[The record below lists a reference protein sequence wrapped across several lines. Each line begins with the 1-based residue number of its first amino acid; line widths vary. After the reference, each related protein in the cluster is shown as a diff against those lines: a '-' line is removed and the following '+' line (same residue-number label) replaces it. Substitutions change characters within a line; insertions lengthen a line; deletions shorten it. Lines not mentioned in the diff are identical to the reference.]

1 MNNNKIQNPNE
12 NEEYLSMVNY
22 LISQLN
28 KAKVNSFP
36 VKNQS
41 TSLPIFLYE
50 FFVFELYLP
59 SELLKFI
66 KQPILA
72 FRLLDFPSLTLEGSI
87 NYQKQSIIFNQ
98 GKSSYFEMDLL
109 DLKDNLL
116 NQPMYIMFLDL
127 NHGNIKVI
135 GNCRLNISLFTYD
148 SFLNYGKGPIPEP
161 RRNILQLFDNTMEKI
176 GEFEMSLLIR
186 REYYKFDKNVEIKE
200 NTKSVVIKKAKK
212 KKQNL
217 IRDKNESLMYKGQS
231 PKKQKTIIYDNNKIS
246 NSKYTQPQFI
256 NNIILE
262 KKDNAFNAHPINK
275 EIIIKPKKEEEEKS
289 PENFQDKTKNK
300 KNKVMTKNAQTETD
314 LIPGVNVPINNVD
327 YNKKN
332 NIIKKKKKNNNIN
345 KNNNNQMLIN
355 SMYNKYQAD
364 YNYNLPQYEIVP
376 INNFN
381 NNYNSN
387 NNFSNT
393 NSNEFNNYY
402 NNQNNNNNNF
412 SQSESPK
419 KENNSYLQFLTDLK
433 NKVNNYTNNLLND
446 QKILQKIK
454 EERNLNQENIL
465 NNKNNIQSNP
475 NTNNNNNT
483 DSINIIDNNN
493 NNIQNEETQK
503 QELDKKSEKEENLKK
518 SDENSRDDNQVKND
532 NNNENNEIKGLNNS
546 KNVIKEEDEYNDFEI
561 SDKSKEKN
569 DNKESNNIL
578 DNKFNNFD
586 DIEIKNEN
594 DIQENIVGNNSE
606 NNNNKSSNRIQSD
619 NDIKEDNSLIEKNKN
634 KKNNEDSN
642 EIDDEIE
649 ENIDSIP
656 KENKIVNSDDINSGN
671 ENKGLASSSTGN
683 IENLLK

>member
-1 MNNNKIQNPNE
+1 MNNNKVQNQNE

-28 KAKVNSFP
+28 KAKVNAFP

-72 FRLLDFPSLTLEGSI
+72 FRLFDFPSLTLEGSL
-87 NYQKQSIIFNQ
+87 NYQRQSIIFNQ

-135 GNCRLNISLFTYD
+135 GNCRLNVSLFTYD

-176 GEFEMSLLIR
+176 GEFEMTLLIR
-186 REYYKFDKNVEIKE
+186 REYYKFDKNIEIKE

-212 KKQNL
+212 KKPNL

-262 KKDNAFNAHPINK
+262 KKDKAFNAHPVNK
-275 EIIIKPKKEEEEKS
+275 EIIIKPKKEEEEKY
-289 PENFQDKTKNK
+289 PEDFQDKPKNK
-300 KNKVMTKNAQTETD
+300 KSKVMKKNAQTETD
-314 LIPGVNVPINNVD
+314 LIPGVDVPINKVD
-327 YNKKN
+327 YNKENK
-332 NIIKKKKKNNNIN
+332 IVKKKEKKKNNNIN
-345 KNNNNQMLIN
+345 NKKNNNQMLIN

-381 NNYNSN
+381 NNT
-387 NNFSNT
+387 NNFNNT
-393 NSNEFNNYY
+393 NSNEFKNYY
-402 NNQNNNNNNF
+402 NNQNNNNYNF
-412 SQSESPK
+412 SKKESPK
-419 KENNSYLQFLTDLK
+419 NENNSYLQFLTDLK
-433 NKVNNYTNNLLND
+433 SKVNNYTNNLLND
-446 QKILQKIK
+446 QKVLQKIK

-465 NNKNNIQSNP
+465 NNMQSNP
-475 NTNNNNNT
+475 NTNNNNNI
-483 DSINIIDNNN
+483 DNINIIDNNN
-493 NNIQNEETQK
+493 QNEEIQK

-518 SDENSRDDNQVKND
+518 SDDNSDEDNQIENNND
-532 NNNENNEIKGLNNS
+532 NNNKNNIKKLNHSNMQ
-546 KNVIKEEDEYNDFEI
+546 IKEEDEYNDFEI

-586 DIEIKNEN
+586 NDIEIKNEN
-594 DIQENIVGNNSE
+594 DIQENIVRNNSE
-606 NNNNKSSNRIQSD
+606 NNINKSSNRIQSD

-634 KKNNEDSN
+634 KKIGEDSN
-642 EIDDEIE
+642 EINEEIE
-649 ENIDSIP
+649 ENIASIP
-656 KENKIVNSDDINSGN
+656 KENKIVNSEEINSGT
-671 ENKGLASSSTGN
+671 ENKGLASSSTEN
-683 IENLLK
+683 IEKLLK

>member
-1 MNNNKIQNPNE
+1 MNNNKVQNQNE

-28 KAKVNSFP
+28 KAKVNAFP

-72 FRLLDFPSLTLEGSI
+72 FRLLDFPSLTLEGSL
-87 NYQKQSIIFNQ
+87 NYQRQSIIFNQ

-135 GNCRLNISLFTYD
+135 GNCRLNVSLFTYD

-176 GEFEMSLLIR
+176 GEFEMTLLIR
-186 REYYKFDKNVEIKE
+186 REYYKFDKNIEIKE

-212 KKQNL
+212 KKPNL

-262 KKDNAFNAHPINK
+262 KKDKAFNAHPVNK
-275 EIIIKPKKEEEEKS
+275 EIIIKPKKEEEEKY
-289 PENFQDKTKNK
+289 PEDFQDKPKNK
-300 KNKVMTKNAQTETD
+300 KSKVMKKNAQTETD
-314 LIPGVNVPINNVD
+314 LIPGVDVPINKVD
-327 YNKKN
+327 YNKENK
-332 NIIKKKKKNNNIN
+332 IVKKKEKKGGGNIN
-345 KNNNNQMLIN
+345 NKKNNNQMLIN

-381 NNYNSN
+381 NNT
-387 NNFSNT
+387 NNFNNT
-393 NSNEFNNYY
+393 NSNEFKNYY
-402 NNQNNNNNNF
+402 NNQNNINNNF
-412 SQSESPK
+412 SKKESPK
-419 KENNSYLQFLTDLK
+419 NENNSYLQFLTDLK
-433 NKVNNYTNNLLND
+433 SKVNNYTNNLLND
-446 QKILQKIK
+446 QKVLQKIK

-465 NNKNNIQSNP
+465 NNIQSNP
-475 NTNNNNNT
+475 NTNNNNNI
-483 DSINIIDNNN
+483 DNINIIDNNN
-493 NNIQNEETQK
+493 QNEEIQK

-518 SDENSRDDNQVKND
+518 SDDNSDEDNQIENNND
-532 NNNENNEIKGLNNS
+532 NNNKIIIKKLNHSNMQ
-546 KNVIKEEDEYNDFEI
+546 IKEEDEYNDFEI

-586 DIEIKNEN
+586 NDIEIKNEN
-594 DIQENIVGNNSE
+594 DIQENIVRNNSE
-606 NNNNKSSNRIQSD
+606 NNINKSSNRIQSD

-634 KKNNEDSN
+634 KKIGEDSN
-642 EIDDEIE
+642 EINEEIE
-649 ENIDSIP
+649 ENIASIP
-656 KENKIVNSDDINSGN
+656 KENKIVNSEEINSGT
-671 ENKGLASSSTGN
+671 ENKGLASSSTEN
-683 IENLLK
+683 IEKLLK

>member
-1 MNNNKIQNPNE
+1 MNNNKVQNQNE

-28 KAKVNSFP
+28 KAKVNAFP

-72 FRLLDFPSLTLEGSI
+72 FRLLDFPSLTLEGSL
-87 NYQKQSIIFNQ
+87 NYQRQSIIFNQ

-135 GNCRLNISLFTYD
+135 GNCRLNVSLFTYD

-176 GEFEMSLLIR
+176 GEFEMTLLIR
-186 REYYKFDKNVEIKE
+186 REYYKFDKNIEIKE

-212 KKQNL
+212 KKPNL

-262 KKDNAFNAHPINK
+262 KKDKAFNAHPVNK
-275 EIIIKPKKEEEEKS
+275 EIIIKPKKEEEEKY
-289 PENFQDKTKNK
+289 PEDFQDKPKNK
-300 KNKVMTKNAQTETD
+300 KSKVMKKNAQTETD
-314 LIPGVNVPINNVD
+314 LIPGVDVPINKVD
-327 YNKKN
+327 YNKENK
-332 NIIKKKKKNNNIN
+332 IMKKKEKKKNNNIN
-345 KNNNNQMLIN
+345 NKKNNNQMLIN

-381 NNYNSN
+381 NNT
-387 NNFSNT
+387 NNFNNT
-393 NSNEFNNYY
+393 NSNEFKNYY
-402 NNQNNNNNNF
+402 NNQNNINNNF
-412 SQSESPK
+412 SKKESPK
-419 KENNSYLQFLTDLK
+419 NENNSYLQFLTDLK
-433 NKVNNYTNNLLND
+433 SKVNNYTNNLLND
-446 QKILQKIK
+446 QKVLQKIK

-465 NNKNNIQSNP
+465 NNMQSNP
-475 NTNNNNNT
+475 NTNNNNNI
-483 DSINIIDNNN
+483 DNINIIDNNN
-493 NNIQNEETQK
+493 QNEEIQK

-518 SDENSRDDNQVKND
+518 SDDNSDEDNQIE
-532 NNNENNEIKGLNNS
+532 NNNNNNKNNIKELNQSNMQ
-546 KNVIKEEDEYNDFEI
+546 IKEEDEYNDFEI

-586 DIEIKNEN
+586 NDIEIKNEN
-594 DIQENIVGNNSE
+594 DIQENIVRNNSE
-606 NNNNKSSNRIQSD
+606 NNINKSSNRIQSD

-634 KKNNEDSN
+634 KKIGEDSN
-642 EIDDEIE
+642 EINEEIE
-649 ENIDSIP
+649 ENIASIP
-656 KENKIVNSDDINSGN
+656 KENKIVNSEEINSGT
-671 ENKGLASSSTGN
+671 ENKGLASSSTEN
-683 IENLLK
+683 IEKLLK

>member
-1 MNNNKIQNPNE
+1 MNNNKVQNQNE

-28 KAKVNSFP
+28 KAKVNAFP

-72 FRLLDFPSLTLEGSI
+72 FRLLDFPSLTLEGSL
-87 NYQKQSIIFNQ
+87 NYQRQSIIFNQ

-135 GNCRLNISLFTYD
+135 GNCRLNVSLFTYD

-176 GEFEMSLLIR
+176 GEFEMTLLIR
-186 REYYKFDKNVEIKE
+186 REYYKFDKNIEIKE

-212 KKQNL
+212 KKPNL

-262 KKDNAFNAHPINK
+262 KKDKAFNAHPVNK
-275 EIIIKPKKEEEEKS
+275 EIIIKPKKEEEEKY
-289 PENFQDKTKNK
+289 PEDFQDKPKNK
-300 KNKVMTKNAQTETD
+300 KSKVMKKNAQTETD
-314 LIPGVNVPINNVD
+314 LIPGVDVPINKVD
-327 YNKKN
+327 YNKENK
-332 NIIKKKKKNNNIN
+332 IMKKKEKKKNNNIN
-345 KNNNNQMLIN
+345 NKKNNNQMLIN

-381 NNYNSN
+381 NNT
-387 NNFSNT
+387 NNFNNT
-393 NSNEFNNYY
+393 NSNEFKNYY
-402 NNQNNNNNNF
+402 NNQNNINNNF
-412 SQSESPK
+412 SKKESPK
-419 KENNSYLQFLTDLK
+419 NENNSYLQFLTDLK
-433 NKVNNYTNNLLND
+433 SKVNNYTNNLLND
-446 QKILQKIK
+446 QKVLQKIK

-465 NNKNNIQSNP
+465 NNMQSNP
-475 NTNNNNNT
+475 NINNNNNI
-483 DSINIIDNNN
+483 DNINIIDNNN
-493 NNIQNEETQK
+493 QNEEIQK

-518 SDENSRDDNQVKND
+518 SDDNSDEDNQIENNND
-532 NNNENNEIKGLNNS
+532 NNNKNNIKELNHSNMQ
-546 KNVIKEEDEYNDFEI
+546 IKEEDEYNDFEI

-586 DIEIKNEN
+586 NDIEIKNEN
-594 DIQENIVGNNSE
+594 DIQENIVRNNSE
-606 NNNNKSSNRIQSD
+606 NNINKSSNRIQSD

-634 KKNNEDSN
+634 KKIGEDSN
-642 EIDDEIE
+642 EINEEIE
-649 ENIDSIP
+649 ENIASIP
-656 KENKIVNSDDINSGN
+656 KENKIVNSEEINSGT
-671 ENKGLASSSTGN
+671 ENKGLASSSTEN

>member
-1 MNNNKIQNPNE
+1 MNNNKVQNQNE

-28 KAKVNSFP
+28 KAKVNAFP

-72 FRLLDFPSLTLEGSI
+72 FRLLDFPSLTLEGSL
-87 NYQKQSIIFNQ
+87 NYQRQSIIFNQ

-109 DLKDNLL
+109 DLKDNLI

-135 GNCRLNISLFTYD
+135 GNCRLNVSLFTYD

-176 GEFEMSLLIR
+176 GEFEMTLLIR
-186 REYYKFDKNVEIKE
+186 REYYKFDKNIEIKE

-212 KKQNL
+212 KKPNL

-246 NSKYTQPQFI
+246 NSKYTLPQFI

-262 KKDNAFNAHPINK
+262 KKDKAFNAHPVNK
-275 EIIIKPKKEEEEKS
+275 EIIIKPKKEEEEKY
-289 PENFQDKTKNK
+289 PEDFQDKPKNK
-300 KNKVMTKNAQTETD
+300 KSKVMKKNAQTETD
-314 LIPGVNVPINNVD
+314 LIPGVDVPINKVD
-327 YNKKN
+327 YNKENK
-332 NIIKKKKKNNNIN
+332 IVKKKEKKKNNNIN
-345 KNNNNQMLIN
+345 NKKNNNQMLIN

-381 NNYNSN
+381 NNT
-387 NNFSNT
+387 NNFNNT
-393 NSNEFNNYY
+393 NSNEFKNYY
-402 NNQNNNNNNF
+402 NNQNNINNNF
-412 SQSESPK
+412 SKKESPK
-419 KENNSYLQFLTDLK
+419 NENNSYLQFLTDLK
-433 NKVNNYTNNLLND
+433 SKVNNYTNNLLND
-446 QKILQKIK
+446 QKVLQKIK

-465 NNKNNIQSNP
+465 NNMQSNP
-475 NTNNNNNT
+475 NTNNNNNI
-483 DSINIIDNNN
+483 DNINIIDNNN
-493 NNIQNEETQK
+493 QNEEIQK

-518 SDENSRDDNQVKND
+518 SDDNSDEDNQIENNND
-532 NNNENNEIKGLNNS
+532 NNNKNNIKKLNHSNMQ
-546 KNVIKEEDEYNDFEI
+546 IKEEDEYNDFEI

-586 DIEIKNEN
+586 NDIEIKNEN
-594 DIQENIVGNNSE
+594 DIQENIVRNNSE
-606 NNNNKSSNRIQSD
+606 NNINKSSNRIQSD

-634 KKNNEDSN
+634 KKIGEDSN
-642 EIDDEIE
+642 EINEEIE
-649 ENIDSIP
+649 ENIASIP
-656 KENKIVNSDDINSGN
+656 KENKIVNSEEINSGT
-671 ENKGLASSSTGN
+671 ENKGLASSSTEN
-683 IENLLK
+683 IEKLLK

>member
-1 MNNNKIQNPNE
+1 MNNNKVQNQNE

-28 KAKVNSFP
+28 KAKVNAFP

-72 FRLLDFPSLTLEGSI
+72 FRLLDFPSLTLEGSL
-87 NYQKQSIIFNQ
+87 NYQRQSIIFNQ

-135 GNCRLNISLFTYD
+135 GNCRLNVSLFTYD

-176 GEFEMSLLIR
+176 GEFEMTLLIR
-186 REYYKFDKNVEIKE
+186 REYYKFDKNIEIKE

-212 KKQNL
+212 KKPNL

-262 KKDNAFNAHPINK
+262 KKDKAFNAHPVNK
-275 EIIIKPKKEEEEKS
+275 EIIIKPKKEEEEKY
-289 PENFQDKTKNK
+289 PEDFQDKPKNK
-300 KNKVMTKNAQTETD
+300 KSKVMKKNAQTETD
-314 LIPGVNVPINNVD
+314 LIPGVDLPINKVD
-327 YNKKN
+327 YNKENK
-332 NIIKKKKKNNNIN
+332 IMKKKEKKKNNNIN
-345 KNNNNQMLIN
+345 NKKNNNQMLIN

-381 NNYNSN
+381 NNT
-387 NNFSNT
+387 NNFNNT
-393 NSNEFNNYY
+393 NSNEFKNYY
-402 NNQNNNNNNF
+402 NNQNNINNNF
-412 SQSESPK
+412 SKKESPK
-419 KENNSYLQFLTDLK
+419 NENNSYLQFLTDLK
-433 NKVNNYTNNLLND
+433 SKVNNYTNNLLND
-446 QKILQKIK
+446 QKVLQKIK

-465 NNKNNIQSNP
+465 NNMQSNP
-475 NTNNNNNT
+475 NTNNNNNI
-483 DSINIIDNNN
+483 DNINIIDNNN
-493 NNIQNEETQK
+493 QNEEIQK

-518 SDENSRDDNQVKND
+518 SDDNSDEDNQIENNND
-532 NNNENNEIKGLNNS
+532 NNNKNNIKKLNHSNMQ
-546 KNVIKEEDEYNDFEI
+546 IKEEDEYNDFEI

-586 DIEIKNEN
+586 NDIEIKNEN
-594 DIQENIVGNNSE
+594 DIQENIVRNNSE
-606 NNNNKSSNRIQSD
+606 NNINKSSNRIQSD

-634 KKNNEDSN
+634 KKIGEDSN
-642 EIDDEIE
+642 EINEEIE
-649 ENIDSIP
+649 ENIASIP
-656 KENKIVNSDDINSGN
+656 KENKIVNSEEINSGT
-671 ENKGLASSSTGN
+671 ENKGLASSSTEN

>member
-1 MNNNKIQNPNE
+1 MNNNKVQNQNE

-28 KAKVNSFP
+28 KAKVNAFP

-72 FRLLDFPSLTLEGSI
+72 FRLLDFPSLTLEGSL
-87 NYQKQSIIFNQ
+87 NYQRQSIIFNQ

-135 GNCRLNISLFTYD
+135 GNCRLNVSLFTYD

-176 GEFEMSLLIR
+176 GEFEMTLLIR
-186 REYYKFDKNVEIKE
+186 REYYKFDKNIEIKE

-212 KKQNL
+212 KKPNL

-262 KKDNAFNAHPINK
+262 KKDKAFNAHPVNK
-275 EIIIKPKKEEEEKS
+275 EIIIKPKKEEEEKY
-289 PENFQDKTKNK
+289 PEDFQDKPKNK
-300 KNKVMTKNAQTETD
+300 KSKVMKKNAQTETD
-314 LIPGVNVPINNVD
+314 LIPGVDVPINKVD
-327 YNKKN
+327 YNKENK
-332 NIIKKKKKNNNIN
+332 IMKKKEKKKNNNIN
-345 KNNNNQMLIN
+345 NKKNNNQMLIN

-381 NNYNSN
+381 NNT
-387 NNFSNT
+387 NNFNNT
-393 NSNEFNNYY
+393 NSNEFKNYY
-402 NNQNNNNNNF
+402 NNQNNINNNF
-412 SQSESPK
+412 SKKESPK
-419 KENNSYLQFLTDLK
+419 NENNSYLQFLTDLK
-433 NKVNNYTNNLLND
+433 SKVNNYTNNLLND
-446 QKILQKIK
+446 QKVLQKIK

-465 NNKNNIQSNP
+465 NNMQSNP
-475 NTNNNNNT
+475 NTNNNNNI
-483 DSINIIDNNN
+483 DNINIIDNNN
-493 NNIQNEETQK
+493 QNEEIQK

-518 SDENSRDDNQVKND
+518 SDDNSDEDNQIK
-532 NNNENNEIKGLNNS
+532 NNNNNNNKNTIKELNQSNMQ
-546 KNVIKEEDEYNDFEI
+546 KKEEDEYNDFEI

-586 DIEIKNEN
+586 NDIEIKNEN
-594 DIQENIVGNNSE
+594 DIQENIVRNNSE
-606 NNNNKSSNRIQSD
+606 NNINKSSNRIQSD

-634 KKNNEDSN
+634 KKIGEDSN
-642 EIDDEIE
+642 E
-649 ENIDSIP
+649 
-656 KENKIVNSDDINSGN
+656 KKKKIRI
-671 ENKGLASSSTGN
+671 KKLAKTAM
-683 IENLLK
+683 K

>member
-1 MNNNKIQNPNE
+1 MNNNKVQNQNE

-28 KAKVNSFP
+28 KAKVNAFP

-72 FRLLDFPSLTLEGSI
+72 FRLLDFPSLTLEGSL
-87 NYQKQSIIFNQ
+87 NYQRQSIIFNQ

-135 GNCRLNISLFTYD
+135 GNCRLNVSLFTYD

-176 GEFEMSLLIR
+176 GEFEMTLLIR
-186 REYYKFDKNVEIKE
+186 REYYKFDKNIEIKE

-212 KKQNL
+212 KKPNL

-262 KKDNAFNAHPINK
+262 KKDKAFNAHPVNK
-275 EIIIKPKKEEEEKS
+275 EIIIKPKKEEEEKY
-289 PENFQDKTKNK
+289 PEDFQDKPKNK
-300 KNKVMTKNAQTETD
+300 KSKVMKKNAQTETD
-314 LIPGVNVPINNVD
+314 LIPGVDVPINKVD
-327 YNKKN
+327 YNKENK
-332 NIIKKKKKNNNIN
+332 IVKKKEKKKNNNIN
-345 KNNNNQMLIN
+345 NKKNNNQMLIN

-381 NNYNSN
+381 NNT
-387 NNFSNT
+387 NNFNNT
-393 NSNEFNNYY
+393 NSNEFKNYY

-412 SQSESPK
+412 SKKESPK
-419 KENNSYLQFLTDLK
+419 NENNSYLQFLTDLK
-433 NKVNNYTNNLLND
+433 SKVNNYTNNLLNV
-446 QKILQKIK
+446 QKVLQKIK

-465 NNKNNIQSNP
+465 NNMQSNP
-475 NTNNNNNT
+475 NINNNNNI
-483 DSINIIDNNN
+483 DNINIIDNNN
-493 NNIQNEETQK
+493 QNEEIQK

-518 SDENSRDDNQVKND
+518 SDDNSDEDNQIENNND
-532 NNNENNEIKGLNNS
+532 NNNKNNIKKLNHSNMQ
-546 KNVIKEEDEYNDFEI
+546 IKEEDEYNDFEI

-586 DIEIKNEN
+586 NDIEIKNEN
-594 DIQENIVGNNSE
+594 DIQENIVRNNSE
-606 NNNNKSSNRIQSD
+606 NNINKSSNRIQSD

-634 KKNNEDSN
+634 KKIGEDSN
-642 EIDDEIE
+642 EINEEIE
-649 ENIDSIP
+649 ENIASIP
-656 KENKIVNSDDINSGN
+656 KENKIVNSEEINSGT
-671 ENKGLASSSTGN
+671 ENKGLASSSTEN

>member
-1 MNNNKIQNPNE
+1 MNNNKVQNQNE

-28 KAKVNSFP
+28 KAKVNAFP

-72 FRLLDFPSLTLEGSI
+72 FRLLDFPSLTLEGSL
-87 NYQKQSIIFNQ
+87 NYQRQSIIFNQ

-135 GNCRLNISLFTYD
+135 GNCRLNVSLFTYD

-176 GEFEMSLLIR
+176 GEFEMTLLIR
-186 REYYKFDKNVEIKE
+186 REYYKFDKNIEIKE

-212 KKQNL
+212 KKPNL

-262 KKDNAFNAHPINK
+262 KKDKAFNAHPVNK
-275 EIIIKPKKEEEEKS
+275 EIIIKPKKEEEEKY
-289 PENFQDKTKNK
+289 PEDFQDKPKNK
-300 KNKVMTKNAQTETD
+300 KSKVMKKNAQTETD
-314 LIPGVNVPINNVD
+314 LIPGVDVPINKVD
-327 YNKKN
+327 YNKENK
-332 NIIKKKKKNNNIN
+332 IMKKKKKKKNNNIN
-345 KNNNNQMLIN
+345 NKKNNNQMLIN

-381 NNYNSN
+381 NNT
-387 NNFSNT
+387 NNFNNT
-393 NSNEFNNYY
+393 NSNEFKNYY
-402 NNQNNNNNNF
+402 NNQNNINNNF
-412 SQSESPK
+412 SKKESPK
-419 KENNSYLQFLTDLK
+419 NENNSYLQFLTDLK
-433 NKVNNYTNNLLND
+433 SKVNNYTNNLLND
-446 QKILQKIK
+446 QKVLQKIK

-465 NNKNNIQSNP
+465 NNIQSNP
-475 NTNNNNNT
+475 NTNNYINIDN
-483 DSINIIDNNN
+483 INIIDNNN
-493 NNIQNEETQK
+493 QNEEIQK

-518 SDENSRDDNQVKND
+518 SDDNSDEDNQIE
-532 NNNENNEIKGLNNS
+532 NNNNNNKNNIKELNQSNMQ
-546 KNVIKEEDEYNDFEI
+546 IKEEDEYNDFEI

-586 DIEIKNEN
+586 NDIEIKNEN
-594 DIQENIVGNNSE
+594 DIQENIVRNNSE
-606 NNNNKSSNRIQSD
+606 NNINKSSNRIQSD

-634 KKNNEDSN
+634 KKIGEDSN
-642 EIDDEIE
+642 EINEEIE
-649 ENIDSIP
+649 ENIASIP
-656 KENKIVNSDDINSGN
+656 KENKIVNSEEINSGT
-671 ENKGLASSSTGN
+671 ENKGLASSSTEN
-683 IENLLK
+683 IEKLLK

>member
-1 MNNNKIQNPNE
+1 MNNNKVQNQNE

-28 KAKVNSFP
+28 KAKVNAFP

-72 FRLLDFPSLTLEGSI
+72 FRLLDFPSLTLEGSL

-135 GNCRLNISLFTYD
+135 GNCRLNVSLFTYD

-176 GEFEMSLLIR
+176 GEFEMTLLIR
-186 REYYKFDKNVEIKE
+186 REYYKFDKNIEIKE

-212 KKQNL
+212 KKPNL

-262 KKDNAFNAHPINK
+262 KKDKAFNAHPVNK
-275 EIIIKPKKEEEEKS
+275 EIIIKPKKEEEEKY
-289 PENFQDKTKNK
+289 PEDFQDKPKNK
-300 KNKVMTKNAQTETD
+300 KSKVMKKNAQTETD
-314 LIPGVNVPINNVD
+314 LIPGVDVPINKVD
-327 YNKKN
+327 YNKENK
-332 NIIKKKKKNNNIN
+332 IMKKKEKKKNNNIN
-345 KNNNNQMLIN
+345 NKKNNNQMLIN

-381 NNYNSN
+381 NNT
-387 NNFSNT
+387 NNFNNT
-393 NSNEFNNYY
+393 NSNEFKNYY
-402 NNQNNNNNNF
+402 NNQNNINNNF
-412 SQSESPK
+412 SKKESPK
-419 KENNSYLQFLTDLK
+419 NENNSYLQFLTDLK
-433 NKVNNYTNNLLND
+433 SKVNNYTNNLLND
-446 QKILQKIK
+446 QKVLQKIK

-465 NNKNNIQSNP
+465 NNMQSNP
-475 NTNNNNNT
+475 NTNNNNNI
-483 DSINIIDNNN
+483 DNINIIDNNN
-493 NNIQNEETQK
+493 QNEEIQK

-518 SDENSRDDNQVKND
+518 SDDNSDEDNQIENNND
-532 NNNENNEIKGLNNS
+532 NNNKNNIKELNQSNMQ
-546 KNVIKEEDEYNDFEI
+546 KKEEDEYNDFEI

-569 DNKESNNIL
+569 DNKESNNTS

-586 DIEIKNEN
+586 NDIEIKNEN
-594 DIQENIVGNNSE
+594 DIQENIVRNNSE
-606 NNNNKSSNRIQSD
+606 NNINKSSNRIQSD

-634 KKNNEDSN
+634 KKIGEDSN
-642 EIDDEIE
+642 EINEEIE
-649 ENIDSIP
+649 ENIASIP
-656 KENKIVNSDDINSGN
+656 KENKIVNSEEINSGT
-671 ENKGLASSSTGN
+671 ENKGLASSSTEN
-683 IENLLK
+683 IEKLLK

>member
-1 MNNNKIQNPNE
+1 MNNNKVQNQNE

-28 KAKVNSFP
+28 KAKVNAFP

-72 FRLLDFPSLTLEGSI
+72 FRLLDFPSLTLEGSL

-135 GNCRLNISLFTYD
+135 GNCRLNVSLFTYD

-176 GEFEMSLLIR
+176 GEFEMTLLIR
-186 REYYKFDKNVEIKE
+186 REYYKFDKNIEIKE

-212 KKQNL
+212 KKPNL

-262 KKDNAFNAHPINK
+262 KKDKAFNAHPVNK
-275 EIIIKPKKEEEEKS
+275 EIIIKPKKEEEEKY
-289 PENFQDKTKNK
+289 PEDFQDKPKNK
-300 KNKVMTKNAQTETD
+300 KSKVMKKNAQTETD
-314 LIPGVNVPINNVD
+314 LIPGVDVPINKVD
-327 YNKKN
+327 YNKENK
-332 NIIKKKKKNNNIN
+332 IVKKKEKKKNNNIN
-345 KNNNNQMLIN
+345 NKKNNNQMLIN

-381 NNYNSN
+381 NNT
-387 NNFSNT
+387 NNFNNT
-393 NSNEFNNYY
+393 NSNEFKNYY
-402 NNQNNNNNNF
+402 NNQNNINNNF
-412 SQSESPK
+412 SKKESPK
-419 KENNSYLQFLTDLK
+419 NENNSYLQFLTDLK
-433 NKVNNYTNNLLND
+433 SKVNNYTNNLLND
-446 QKILQKIK
+446 QKVLQKIK

-465 NNKNNIQSNP
+465 NNIQSNP
-475 NTNNNNNT
+475 NTNNNNNI
-483 DSINIIDNNN
+483 DNINIIDNNN
-493 NNIQNEETQK
+493 QNEEIQK

-518 SDENSRDDNQVKND
+518 SDDNSDEDNQIENNND
-532 NNNENNEIKGLNNS
+532 NNNKNNIKKLNHSNMQ
-546 KNVIKEEDEYNDFEI
+546 IKEEDEYNDFEI

-586 DIEIKNEN
+586 NDIEIKNEN
-594 DIQENIVGNNSE
+594 DIQENIVRNNSE
-606 NNNNKSSNRIQSD
+606 NNINKSSNRIQSD

-634 KKNNEDSN
+634 KKIGEDSN
-642 EIDDEIE
+642 EINEEIE
-649 ENIDSIP
+649 ENIASIP
-656 KENKIVNSDDINSGN
+656 KENKIVNSEEINSGT
-671 ENKGLASSSTGN
+671 ENKGLASSSTEN
-683 IENLLK
+683 IEKLLK

>member
-1 MNNNKIQNPNE
+1 MNNNKVQNQNE

-28 KAKVNSFP
+28 KAKVNAFP

-72 FRLLDFPSLTLEGSI
+72 FRLLDFPSLTLEGSL

-135 GNCRLNISLFTYD
+135 GNCRLNVSLFTYD

-176 GEFEMSLLIR
+176 GEFEMTLLIR
-186 REYYKFDKNVEIKE
+186 REYYKFDKNIEIKE

-212 KKQNL
+212 KKPNL

-262 KKDNAFNAHPINK
+262 KKDKAFNAHPVNK
-275 EIIIKPKKEEEEKS
+275 EIIIKPKKEEEEKY
-289 PENFQDKTKNK
+289 PEDFQDKPKNK
-300 KNKVMTKNAQTETD
+300 KSKVMKKNAQTETD
-314 LIPGVNVPINNVD
+314 LIPGVDVPINKVD
-327 YNKKN
+327 YNKENK
-332 NIIKKKKKNNNIN
+332 IMKKKEKKKNNNIN
-345 KNNNNQMLIN
+345 NKKNNNQMLIN

-381 NNYNSN
+381 NNT
-387 NNFSNT
+387 NNFNNT
-393 NSNEFNNYY
+393 NSNEFKNYY
-402 NNQNNNNNNF
+402 NNQNNINNNF
-412 SQSESPK
+412 SKKESPK
-419 KENNSYLQFLTDLK
+419 NENNSYLQFLTDLK
-433 NKVNNYTNNLLND
+433 SKVNNYTNNLLND
-446 QKILQKIK
+446 QKVLQKIK

-465 NNKNNIQSNP
+465 NNMQSNP
-475 NTNNNNNT
+475 NTNNNNNI
-483 DSINIIDNNN
+483 DNINIIDNNN
-493 NNIQNEETQK
+493 QNEEIQK

-518 SDENSRDDNQVKND
+518 SDDNSDEDNQIE
-532 NNNENNEIKGLNNS
+532 NNNNNNNNKNNIKELNQSNMQ
-546 KNVIKEEDEYNDFEI
+546 KKEEDEYNDFEI

-586 DIEIKNEN
+586 NDIEIKNEN
-594 DIQENIVGNNSE
+594 DIQENIVRNNSE
-606 NNNNKSSNRIQSD
+606 NNINKSSNRIQSD

-634 KKNNEDSN
+634 KKIGEDSN
-642 EIDDEIE
+642 EINEEIE
-649 ENIDSIP
+649 ENIASIP
-656 KENKIVNSDDINSGN
+656 KENKIVNSEEINSGT
-671 ENKGLASSSTGN
+671 ENKGLASSSTEN

>member
-1 MNNNKIQNPNE
+1 MNNNKVQNQNE

-28 KAKVNSFP
+28 KAKVNAFP

-72 FRLLDFPSLTLEGSI
+72 FRLLDFPSLTLEGSL
-87 NYQKQSIIFNQ
+87 NYQRQSIIFNQ

-135 GNCRLNISLFTYD
+135 GNCRLNVSLFTYD

-176 GEFEMSLLIR
+176 GEFEMTLLIR
-186 REYYKFDKNVEIKE
+186 REYYKFDKNIEIKE

-212 KKQNL
+212 KKPNL

-262 KKDNAFNAHPINK
+262 KKDKAFNAHPVNK
-275 EIIIKPKKEEEEKS
+275 EIIIKPKKEEEEKY
-289 PENFQDKTKNK
+289 PEDFQDKPKNK
-300 KNKVMTKNAQTETD
+300 KSKVMKKNAQTETD
-314 LIPGVNVPINNVD
+314 LIPGVDVPINKVD
-327 YNKKN
+327 YNKENK
-332 NIIKKKKKNNNIN
+332 IMKKKEKKKNNNIN
-345 KNNNNQMLIN
+345 NKKNNNQMLIN

-381 NNYNSN
+381 NNNN
-387 NNFSNT
+387 TNNFNNT
-393 NSNEFNNYY
+393 NSNEFKNYY
-402 NNQNNNNNNF
+402 NNQNNINNNF
-412 SQSESPK
+412 SKKESPK
-419 KENNSYLQFLTDLK
+419 NENNSYLQFLTDLK
-433 NKVNNYTNNLLND
+433 SKVNNYTNNLLND
-446 QKILQKIK
+446 QKVLQKIK

-465 NNKNNIQSNP
+465 NNIQSNP
-475 NTNNNNNT
+475 NTNNNNNI
-483 DSINIIDNNN
+483 DNINIIDNNN
-493 NNIQNEETQK
+493 QNEEIQK

-518 SDENSRDDNQVKND
+518 SDDNSDEDNQIE
-532 NNNENNEIKGLNNS
+532 NNNNNNKNNIKELNHSNMQ
-546 KNVIKEEDEYNDFEI
+546 IKEEDEYNDFEI

-569 DNKESNNIL
+569 DNKESNNTS

-586 DIEIKNEN
+586 NDIEIKNEN
-594 DIQENIVGNNSE
+594 DIQENIVRNNSE
-606 NNNNKSSNRIQSD
+606 NNINKSSNRIQSD

-634 KKNNEDSN
+634 KKIGEDSN
-642 EIDDEIE
+642 EINEEIE
-649 ENIDSIP
+649 ENIASIP
-656 KENKIVNSDDINSGN
+656 KENKIVNSEEINSGT
-671 ENKGLASSSTGN
+671 ENKGLASSSTEN
-683 IENLLK
+683 IEKLLK

>member
-1 MNNNKIQNPNE
+1 MNNNKVQNQNE

-28 KAKVNSFP
+28 KAKVNAFP

-72 FRLLDFPSLTLEGSI
+72 FRLLDFPSLTLEGSL
-87 NYQKQSIIFNQ
+87 NYQRQSIIFNQ

-135 GNCRLNISLFTYD
+135 GNCRLNVSLFTYD

-176 GEFEMSLLIR
+176 GEFEMTLLIR
-186 REYYKFDKNVEIKE
+186 REYYKFDKNIEIKE

-212 KKQNL
+212 KKPNL

-262 KKDNAFNAHPINK
+262 KKDKAFNAHPVNK
-275 EIIIKPKKEEEEKS
+275 EIIIKPKKEEEEKY
-289 PENFQDKTKNK
+289 PEDFQDKPKNK
-300 KNKVMTKNAQTETD
+300 KSKVMKKNAQTETD
-314 LIPGVNVPINNVD
+314 LIPGVDVPINKVD
-327 YNKKN
+327 YNKENK
-332 NIIKKKKKNNNIN
+332 IMKKKEKKKNNNIN
-345 KNNNNQMLIN
+345 NKKNNNQMLIN

-381 NNYNSN
+381 NNT
-387 NNFSNT
+387 NNFNNT
-393 NSNEFNNYY
+393 NSNEFKNYY
-402 NNQNNNNNNF
+402 NNQNNINNNF
-412 SQSESPK
+412 SKKESPK
-419 KENNSYLQFLTDLK
+419 NENNSYLQFLTDLK
-433 NKVNNYTNNLLND
+433 SKVNNYTNNLLND
-446 QKILQKIK
+446 QKVLQKIK

-465 NNKNNIQSNP
+465 NNMQSNP
-475 NTNNNNNT
+475 NTNNNNNI
-483 DSINIIDNNN
+483 DNINIIDNNN
-493 NNIQNEETQK
+493 QNEEIQK

-518 SDENSRDDNQVKND
+518 SDDNSDEDNQIE
-532 NNNENNEIKGLNNS
+532 NNNNNNKNNIKELNHSNMQ
-546 KNVIKEEDEYNDFEI
+546 IKEEDEYNDFEI

-569 DNKESNNIL
+569 DNKESNNTS

-586 DIEIKNEN
+586 NDIEIKNEN
-594 DIQENIVGNNSE
+594 DIQENIVRNNSE
-606 NNNNKSSNRIQSD
+606 NNINKSSKGIQSD

-634 KKNNEDSN
+634 KKIGEDSN
-642 EIDDEIE
+642 EINEEIE
-649 ENIDSIP
+649 ENIASIP
-656 KENKIVNSDDINSGN
+656 KENKIVNSEEINSGT
-671 ENKGLASSSTGN
+671 ENKGLASSSTEN

>member
-1 MNNNKIQNPNE
+1 MNNNKVQNQNE

-28 KAKVNSFP
+28 KAKVNAFP

-72 FRLLDFPSLTLEGSI
+72 FRLLDFPSLTLEGSL
-87 NYQKQSIIFNQ
+87 NYQRQSIIFNQ

-135 GNCRLNISLFTYD
+135 GNCRLNVSLFTYD

-176 GEFEMSLLIR
+176 GEFEMTLLIR
-186 REYYKFDKNVEIKE
+186 REYYKFDKNIEIKE

-212 KKQNL
+212 KKPNL

-262 KKDNAFNAHPINK
+262 KKDKAFNAHPVNK
-275 EIIIKPKKEEEEKS
+275 EIIIKPKKEEEEKY
-289 PENFQDKTKNK
+289 PEDFQDKPKNK
-300 KNKVMTKNAQTETD
+300 KSKVMKKNAQTETD
-314 LIPGVNVPINNVD
+314 LIPGVDVPINKVD
-327 YNKKN
+327 YNKENK
-332 NIIKKKKKNNNIN
+332 IVKKKEKKKNNNIN
-345 KNNNNQMLIN
+345 NKKNNNQMLIN

-381 NNYNSN
+381 NNT
-387 NNFSNT
+387 NNFNNT
-393 NSNEFNNYY
+393 NSNEFKNYY
-402 NNQNNNNNNF
+402 NNQNNINNNF
-412 SQSESPK
+412 SKKESPK
-419 KENNSYLQFLTDLK
+419 NENNSYLQFLTDLK
-433 NKVNNYTNNLLND
+433 SKVNNYTNNLLND
-446 QKILQKIK
+446 QKVLQKIK

-465 NNKNNIQSNP
+465 NNMQSNP
-475 NTNNNNNT
+475 NTNNNNNI
-483 DSINIIDNNN
+483 DNINIIDNNN
-493 NNIQNEETQK
+493 QNEEIQK

-518 SDENSRDDNQVKND
+518 SDDNSDEDNQIENNND
-532 NNNENNEIKGLNNS
+532 NNNKNNIKKLNHSNMQ
-546 KNVIKEEDEYNDFEI
+546 IKEEDEYNDFEI

-586 DIEIKNEN
+586 NDIEIKNEN
-594 DIQENIVGNNSE
+594 DIQENIVRNNSE
-606 NNNNKSSNRIQSD
+606 NNINKSSNRIQSD

-634 KKNNEDSN
+634 KKIGEDSN
-642 EIDDEIE
+642 EINEEIE
-649 ENIDSIP
+649 ENIASIP
-656 KENKIVNSDDINSGN
+656 KENKIVNSEEINSGT
-671 ENKGLASSSTGN
+671 ENKGLASSSTEN
-683 IENLLK
+683 IEKLLK

>member
-1 MNNNKIQNPNE
+1 MNNNKVQNQNE

-28 KAKVNSFP
+28 KAKVNAFP

-72 FRLLDFPSLTLEGSI
+72 FRLLDFPSLTLEGSL

-135 GNCRLNISLFTYD
+135 GNCRLNVSLFTYD

-176 GEFEMSLLIR
+176 GEFEMTLLIR
-186 REYYKFDKNVEIKE
+186 REYYKFDKNIEIKE

-212 KKQNL
+212 KKPNL

-262 KKDNAFNAHPINK
+262 KKDKAFNAHPVNK
-275 EIIIKPKKEEEEKS
+275 EIIIKPKKEEEEKY
-289 PENFQDKTKNK
+289 PEDFQDKPKNK
-300 KNKVMTKNAQTETD
+300 KSKVMKKNAQTETD
-314 LIPGVNVPINNVD
+314 LIPGVDVPINKVD
-327 YNKKN
+327 YNKENK
-332 NIIKKKKKNNNIN
+332 IMKKKEKKKNNNIN
-345 KNNNNQMLIN
+345 NKKNNNQKLIN

-381 NNYNSN
+381 NNT
-387 NNFSNT
+387 NNFNNT
-393 NSNEFNNYY
+393 NSNEFKNYY
-402 NNQNNNNNNF
+402 NNQNNINNNF
-412 SQSESPK
+412 SKKESPK
-419 KENNSYLQFLTDLK
+419 NENNSYLQFLTDLK
-433 NKVNNYTNNLLND
+433 SKVNNYTNNLLND
-446 QKILQKIK
+446 QKVLQKIK

-465 NNKNNIQSNP
+465 NNMQSNP
-475 NTNNNNNT
+475 NTNNNNNI
-483 DSINIIDNNN
+483 DNINIIDNNN
-493 NNIQNEETQK
+493 QNEEIQK

-518 SDENSRDDNQVKND
+518 SDDNSDEDNQIENNND
-532 NNNENNEIKGLNNS
+532 NNNKNNIKELNQSNMQ
-546 KNVIKEEDEYNDFEI
+546 KKEEDEYNDFEI

-586 DIEIKNEN
+586 NDIEIKNEN
-594 DIQENIVGNNSE
+594 DIQENIVRNNSE
-606 NNNNKSSNRIQSD
+606 NNINKSSNRIQSD

-634 KKNNEDSN
+634 KKIGEDSN
-642 EIDDEIE
+642 EINEEIE
-649 ENIDSIP
+649 ENIASIP
-656 KENKIVNSDDINSGN
+656 KENKIVNSEEINSGT
-671 ENKGLASSSTGN
+671 ENKGLASSSTEN